1 LFGRLKIINT
11 YPCVIVG
18 LTVYADFSV
27 MEKQELL
34 LQLALRL
41 KELRKLKNVT
51 QEEVHYATGIH
62 VARIEQGKRDISYTT
77 LLRLAQYFNTDLNAF
92 K

>member
-1 LFGRLKIINT
+1 
-11 YPCVIVG
+11 VG
-18 LTVYADFSV
+18 LAVYADFSV

-51 QEEVHYATGIH
+51 QEEVHNETGIH
-62 VARIEQGKRDISYTT
+62 VARIEQGKRDISFTT
-77 LLRLAQYFNTDLNAF
+77 LCKLAEYFGVELNAF